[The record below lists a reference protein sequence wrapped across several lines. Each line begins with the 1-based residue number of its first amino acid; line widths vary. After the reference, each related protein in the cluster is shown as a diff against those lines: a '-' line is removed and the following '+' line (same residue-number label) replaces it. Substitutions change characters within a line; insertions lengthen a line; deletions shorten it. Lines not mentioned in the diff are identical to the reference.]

1 MTIGLPDP
9 FGLRQCDRTLAIVER
24 EIRELRGDEM
34 AIIQGGYTDKEFEAL
49 KIRQK
54 QEKEVFDY
62 VVSQWTRIQG
72 KPWGLEERVMIF
84 TVRTILH
91 RYDLLDTEDMPKP
104 RKPSDGHGDWGG

>member
-1 MTIGLPDP
+1 MIQPPDP

-34 AIIQGGYTDKEFEAL
+34 KPKKRTI
-49 KIRQK
+49 
-54 QEKEVFDY
+54 EVFDY
-62 VVSQWTRIQG
+62 VTREWRRIRG
-72 KPWGLEERVMIF
+72 KPWDIEYDAISF
-84 TVRTILH
+84 TVRTIMR